1 MKYNL
6 SVLIDFLRI
15 KEKNYDIKVH
25 KELKK

>member
-15 KEKNYDIKVH
+15 KEKNYDIKVY

>member
-15 KEKNYDIKVH
+15 KEKNYDIEVY